1 MQPTNIREAWDSF
14 PNKDAVADVINQ
26 QIKNVCRAVALF
38 ESQKDIIVCMGLLK
52 AGKSTLVNLLSR
64 NEQASPTEMGKD
76 KTLRPALLRMAE
88 ANADACI
95 RIYYSH
101 QIEQEE
107 EKFKALIDYLCGIA
121 PHIPSDVK
129 EQTEPFAANILE
141 EVLCRKSNETKYLT
155 REPLLVVVDLPHNE
169 HGQFFCDKQRMLMDM
184 PGCDSGHAEVTKGDK
199 YKAIGDECAMVLLL
213 QTTTQPLNRQAI
225 DELQKLLH
233 GRSESTVRIIQ
244 NRFDSKPWR
253 TKNVVEEENNNQS
266 SNAIRQIKEIYQGIT
281 PTGYMVNLAMAT
293 DGLFTDQSNIQD
305 CIRLYGEEYHSK
317 QDLWLGSGFEQME
330 HDLINNLSNIR
341 ETHCWDRLKNELNN
355 LIQATTT
362 EIQSLAQN
370 IEKTAKEK
378 TAWTDMLKQAPS
390 LIQQHIQLDSKS
402 PTISLK
408 KTPDFD
414 KICERT
420 WREDNKIQT
429 GPGMKVKG
437 EFIDDCMKRCNTE
450 CHNHYKNTIY
460 GNIPLNNL
468 MINWK
473 GTSDTVE
480 HFIPQ
485 FLSDAV
491 TSLKLELSSKHP
503 HTWQKISEEH
513 KLNKLNY
520 QVGKLDLPTPESAKE
535 PSYIITRQFT
545 GKEPFCGSSTIDF
558 LTGGLFT
565 QSKKYD
571 IDAQNPMFK
580 VRILNPMAE
589 HYREE
594 LRKNLDN
601 NEIIKQLQTIITNAT
616 ISILN
621 TFTHCIKEQ
630 NIAPIIKKAEEL
642 KKEMTVLEQI
652 KEQAEK
658 QLQAITHS

>member
-1 MQPTNIREAWDSF
+1 MKPTDIREEWDSF
-14 PNKDAVADVINQ
+14 PNKNAVADGINQ

-64 NEQASPTEMGKD
+64 SEQASPTEMGKD

-88 ANADACI
+88 ANTDACI
-95 RIYYSH
+95 RIYYSL
-101 QIEQEE
+101 QPEQENE
-107 EKFKALIDYLCGIA
+107 NFKILIDYLCGIT
-121 PHIPSDVK
+121 PSIPAEIK
-129 EQTEPFAANILE
+129 ELTEPFESKILE

-155 REPLLVVVDLPHNE
+155 QEPLLVVIDLPYNE
-169 HGQFFCDKQRMLMDM
+169 YGQFFCDKQRMLMDM

-199 YKAIGDECAMVLLL
+199 YKTIGDECAMVLLL

-225 DELQKLLH
+225 DELQKLLQ

-253 TKNVVEEENNNQS
+253 TKNVVEDENKEQS

-281 PTGYMVNLAMAT
+281 PTSYMVNLAMAT
-293 DGLFTDQSNIQD
+293 DGLFTDQANIQD
-305 CIRLYGEEYHSK
+305 CIKLYGDEYHSK

-330 HDLINNLSNIR
+330 NDLINNLSNIR
-341 ETHCWDRLKNELNN
+341 ETHCWDRLKNELNY
-355 LIQATTT
+355 LIQATAT
-362 EIQSLAQN
+362 EIQSLNQN
-370 IEKTAKEK
+370 IAKTAKEK
-378 TAWTDMLKQAPS
+378 TAWVDMLKQAPN

-408 KTPDFD
+408 NTPDFD

-437 EFIDDCMKRCNTE
+437 EFIDDCMKRCNAE
-450 CHNHYKNTIY
+450 CHKQYKATLY
-460 GNIPLNNL
+460 GNIPLDNL

-473 GTSDTVE
+473 GSSYTLE
-480 HFIPQ
+480 KFIPHFI
-485 FLSDAV
+485 SDAV

-520 QVGKLDLPTPESAKE
+520 KIGKLDIPVPKESTS
-535 PSYIITRQFT
+535 PSYIITRQFK
-545 GKEPFCGSSTIDF
+545 GEEPFF
-558 LTGGLFT
+558 LNCFT
-565 QSKKYD
+565 RAKTYI
-571 IDAQNPMFK
+571 IDANNPLFK
-580 VRILNPMAE
+580 CCVLIPMAK

-594 LRKNLDN
+594 LSKNLDN
-601 NEIIKQLQTIITNAT
+601 KGISNQVQTIINNAI

-621 TFTHCIKEQ
+621 TFTHGIKEHY
-630 NIAPIIKKAEEL
+630 IAPIVKKAEDQE
-642 KKEMTVLEQI
+642 KAMTILEQI
-652 KEQAEK
+652 KAQAEK
-658 QLQAITHS
+658 QLQAISHG